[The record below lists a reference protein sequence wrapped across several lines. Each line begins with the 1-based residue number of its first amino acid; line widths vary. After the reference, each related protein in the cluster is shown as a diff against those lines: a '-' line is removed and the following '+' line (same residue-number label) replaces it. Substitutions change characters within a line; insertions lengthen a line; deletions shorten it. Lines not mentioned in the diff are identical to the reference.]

1 MVSNSN
7 NSNLELTILMPCLD
21 EAETLAICIRKAQDF
36 LTSRG
41 ITGEVLIADNG
52 STDGSQAIAES
63 EGARVVAVSEKG
75 YGAALLGGINSA
87 KGQYVIMGDAD
98 DSYDFSKLDAFV
110 DRLRDGA
117 DLVMGNRFKGGIAKG
132 AMPLLHRF
140 LGNPV
145 LSFLGRAFFKI
156 KTGDFHCGLRGF
168 KRNAILKLGL
178 QTSGMEFASE
188 LVVKSALAKLR
199 IDEVPTT
206 LSVDGRSRAP
216 HLRTWRDGWRHL
228 VFLLL
233 YSPKWLFLYPGIA
246 LMVFGSVS
254 AFALLPG
261 TVQIGNTEFDIHTF
275 LVGCVSIIVGLQAIC
290 FAVLARKFATNFGL
304 LPPSTRYTSF
314 FDGLKLESILIPALL
329 IVVLGFIG
337 FFWCVTNWALTGFGP
352 LEYSTLLRTLV
363 LSLTGIAIGVQL
375 TLNGFLYAVTEIP
388 MARLA
393 SETQAPE
400 NILLDDERFNSSLES
415 NPSITEPVRSLP

>member
-1 MVSNSN
+1 MNKSTN
-7 NSNLELTILMPCLD
+7 NTNLELTILMPCLD
-21 EAETLAICIRKAQDF
+21 EAETLAICIRKAQRF
-36 LTSRG
+36 LTSRS
-41 ITGEVLIADNG
+41 ISGEILIADNG
-52 STDGSQAIAES
+52 STDGSQSIAES
-63 EGARVVAVSEKG
+63 EHARVIHVKQKG
-75 YGAALLGGINSA
+75 YGSALLAGIKA
-87 KGQYVIMGDAD
+87 ARGKYVIMGDAD

-117 DLVMGNRFKGGIAKG
+117 DVVMGNRFQGGIEKG
-132 AMPLLHRF
+132 AMPFLHRY

-156 KTGDFHCGLRGF
+156 KIGDFHCGLRGF
-168 KRNAILKLGL
+168 KRDAILELEL

-206 LSVDGRSRAP
+206 LSVDGRSRPP

-246 LMVFGSVS
+246 LMLFGLVS
-254 AFALLPG
+254 AFALFPG

-275 LVGCVSIIVGLQAIC
+275 LVGCLSIIVGLQAIC

-304 LPPSTRYTSF
+304 LPPIARYTSF
-314 FDGLKLESILIPALL
+314 FDALKLESILIAALIIITL
-329 IVVLGFIG
+329 GAIGFI
-337 FFWCVTNWALTGFGP
+337 WCIANWALTGFGP
-352 LEYSTLLRTLV
+352 LEYSSLLRVLV
-363 LSLTGIAIGVQL
+363 LSMTSIAIGVQL

-388 MARLA
+388 IVRLH
-393 SETQAPE
+393 
-400 NILLDDERFNSSLES
+400 NLNSSTEQPIANKES
-415 NPSITEPVRSLP
+415 TIQTIETVSTPLPLRTLK